1 MADRT
6 GDKID
11 KSEVLR
17 LFERYAKAAGAQVTF
32 APDSEAAA
40 TLIAGMAGGQAKCR
54 VEVCELYPKLYSALL
69 AAGLTVTVSDDT
81 AVPDA
86 SRSEVAVAL
95 AGGVGIVA
103 GKAGVA
109 ETGSVLL
116 ADDSLTARL
125 LSMLADICV
134 VILPET
140 SIIRDLDA
148 AGELIAELDRQG
160 HRYLSMVTGPSRTA
174 DIERVLTIGVQGPKV
189 LHIVV
194 LQERGQL

>member
-1 MADRT
+1 MAGRR
-6 GDKID
+6 GDKTE
-11 KSEVLR
+11 KSELLG
-17 LFERYAKAAGAQVTF
+17 LFERYAIAAGAQVTF
-32 APDSEAAA
+32 ARDTGAAA
-40 TLIAGMAGGQAKCR
+40 TLIAGMASGQVKCR
-54 VEVCELYPKLYSALL
+54 VEVRELYPELYSALL
-69 AAGLTVTVSDDT
+69 AAGLAVTVSEDT
-81 AVPDA
+81 GVLDA
-86 SRSEVAVAL
+86 SRSQIAAAL

-116 ADDSLTARL
+116 ADDSLAARL

-140 SIIRDLDA
+140 SIVRDLDA
-148 AGELIAELDRQG
+148 VGELIAELDRQG

-174 DIERVLTIGVQGPKV
+174 DIERVLTIGVQGPRV

-194 LQERGQL
+194 LQDKG

>member
-11 KSEVLR
+11 KSEVLG
-17 LFERYAKAAGAQVTF
+17 LFERYATAAGAQVTF
-32 APDSEAAA
+32 APDAGAAA
-40 TLIAGMAGGQAKCR
+40 ALIAGMAGGQVKCR
-54 VEVCELYPKLYSALL
+54 VEVCELYSELYTALL
-69 AAGLTVTVSDDT
+69 AAGLVVTVSEDIV
-81 AVPDA
+81 VPDA
-86 SRSEVAVAL
+86 SRSEIAAAL

-116 ADDSLTARL
+116 ADDSLAARL

-134 VILPET
+134 VILPEA
-140 SIIRDLDA
+140 SIVRDLDA
-148 AGELIAELDRQG
+148 VGELIAELDRQG

-194 LQERGQL
+194 LQ

>member
-1 MADRT
+1 MAGQTSD
-6 GDKID
+6 ISE
-11 KSEVLR
+11 KSELLG
-17 LFERYAKAAGAQVTF
+17 LFERNAMAAGAQVTF
-32 APDSEAAA
+32 ERDTGAAA
-40 TLIAGMAGGQAKCR
+40 ALIAGMASGQVKCR
-54 VEVCELYPKLYSALL
+54 VEVRELYPELCSALL
-69 AAGLTVTVSDDT
+69 AAGLVVTVSEDT

-86 SRSEVAVAL
+86 SRSEIAAAL

-116 ADDSLTARL
+116 ADDSLAARL

-140 SIIRDLDA
+140 SIVKDLDA
-148 AGELIAELDRQG
+148 VGALIAELDRQG

-189 LHIVV
+189 LQIII
-194 LQERGQL
+194 LPQQA

>member
-1 MADRT
+1 MAGQTSDA
-6 GDKID
+6 
-11 KSEVLR
+11 SERRELPG
-17 LFERYAKAAGAQVTF
+17 LFERYAMAAGAQVTF
-32 APDSEAAA
+32 APDAEAAA
-40 TLIAGMAGGQAKCR
+40 TLIAGMAGGQVKCR

-69 AAGLTVTVSDDT
+69 AAGLVVTVSEDT

-86 SRSEVAVAL
+86 SRSQIAAAL
-95 AGGVGIVA
+95 TGGVGIVA

-116 ADDSLTARL
+116 ADDSLAARL

-140 SIIRDLDA
+140 SIVRDLDA
-148 AGELIAELDRQG
+148 AGELIAKLDRQG

-194 LQERGQL
+194 LHQEG

>member
-6 GDKID
+6 GDKTE
-11 KSEVLR
+11 KSEVLG
-17 LFERYAKAAGAQVTF
+17 LFERYAAAAGAQVTF
-32 APDSEAAA
+32 APDTGAAA
-40 TLIAGMAGGQAKCR
+40 ALIAGMAGGQVKCR
-54 VEVCELYPKLYSALL
+54 VEVCELYPELYRGLL
-69 AAGLTVTVSDDT
+69 AAGLVVTVSEDT

-86 SRSEVAVAL
+86 SRSEIAAAL

-116 ADDSLTARL
+116 ADDSLAARL

-134 VILPET
+134 VILPEA
-140 SIIRDLDA
+140 SIVRDLDA
-148 AGELIAELDRQG
+148 VGELIAELDRQG

-174 DIERVLTIGVQGPKV
+174 DIERVLTIGVQGPKA
-189 LHIVV
+189 LHVVV
-194 LQERGQL
+194 LQQEG